1 MSLWVYMN
9 WWLQLADCF
18 ANRLLNVLKECFGVA
33 SAVQYFQ
40 LSQTIEKITVDC
52 KKSGRQKVYYDFYRA
67 HLRYSIVLMLGL
79 RQIKGA
85 TFLYIFTG

>member
-18 ANRLLNVLKECFGVA
+18 ANRLLNVLKECFVVDT
-33 SAVQYFQ
+33 AVQYVQ
-40 LSQTIEKITVDC
+40 LSQTIAKITVDYR
-52 KKSGRQKVYYDFYRA
+52 KSGRQKVYYDFF
-67 HLRYSIVLMLGL
+67 HSIVLMLGL
-79 RQIKGA
+79 RQITGA